1 MKKLLLLTLMSLL
14 TVNVYAQHRHYGHH
28 HNHTPNWIAPVIIG
42 GIVGYALANTTP
54 QPAPPV
60 VYYSN
65 PNNTFTCPFGFSPVF
80 TRTWTYDR
88 WGRSILVDNFV
99 GCQ

>member
-1 MKKLLLLTLMSLL
+1 MKKIFLLTLMSLISI
-14 TVNVYAQHRHYGHH
+14 NAYAQHRHHRHY
-28 HNHTPNWIAPVIIG
+28 HNHAPNWVAPVIIG
-42 GIVGYALANTTP
+42 GIVGYALANN
-54 QPAPPV
+54 QAQAAPPA

-65 PNNTFTCPFGFSPVF
+65 PHNTFACPLGFSPVF
-80 TRTWTYDR
+80 TRTWTHDR

>member
-1 MKKLLLLTLMSLL
+1 MKKILLLTLMSLIS
-14 TVNVYAQHRHYGHH
+14 VNVYAQHRHHRHYHSH
-28 HNHTPNWIAPVIIG
+28 APNWVAPVIIG
-42 GIVGYALANTTP
+42 GIVGYALANNQT
-54 QPAPPV
+54 QAAPPT

-65 PNNTFTCPFGFSPVF
+65 PNSAFACPLGFSPVF
-80 TRTWTYDR
+80 TRTWTQDR